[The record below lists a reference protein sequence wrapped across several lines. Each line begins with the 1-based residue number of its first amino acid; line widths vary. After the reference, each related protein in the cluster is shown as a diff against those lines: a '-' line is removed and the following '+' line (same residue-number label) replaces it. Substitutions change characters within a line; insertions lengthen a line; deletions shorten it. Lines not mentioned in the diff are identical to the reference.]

1 MSYIV
6 PDEELLQTRTKKF
19 LKRIFVMRQL
29 GTILCFFPIFSVLR
43 DMHYESSYF
52 ILLAVNAFVWPSFA
66 YLISQRSGDPVKTE
80 QTSLIV
86 DTMFGG
92 AWIGVMGLS
101 PMPSFIILAV
111 FIADRYAAG
120 GWKLLAPSILG
131 FTVSLIGVWLLVGMP
146 LTLTFSPH
154 TVWLTIP
161 LATLYLIALS
171 ILSRKLSTNLSQ
183 KNRQFERIALMDPR
197 LHIPNR
203 RLFEQRLASTFVQTQ
218 RGNSTAHLMLID
230 VDHFKDINDTYG
242 HEMGDYVLIELSNIL
257 RESIQSK
264 DIPARFGGDEFAV
277 IVMDSSSQEI
287 MQLSQTIL
295 DKVRHF
301 RLPSNPDFR
310 MSISIGISSA
320 AAAGSTTDWLKM
332 ADQALYEVKRQGR
345 DGVQYICEMS

>member
-19 LKRIFVMRQL
+19 LKRIFIMRQL

-52 ILLAVNAFVWPSFA
+52 ILLAVNAFVWPSVAF
-66 YLISQRSGDPVKTE
+66 LISRRSSDPVKSE
-80 QTSLIV
+80 QTSLIL

-131 FTVSLIGVWLLVGMP
+131 FTVSLIGIWLLVDMP

-264 DIPARFGGDEFAV
+264 DIPARFGGDELAV

-301 RLPSNPDFR
+301 RLPINPDFR

>member
-6 PDEELLQTRTKKF
+6 QDEELLQTRTKKF
-19 LKRIFVMRQL
+19 LKRIFIMRQL
-29 GTILCFFPIFSVLR
+29 GTFLCFLPIYSVLS
-43 DMHYESSYF
+43 DLNYQSAYF
-52 ILLAVNAFVWPSFA
+52 IVLMANAFIWPSLA
-66 YLISQRSGDPVKTE
+66 YFISKKSNDPVKTE
-80 QTSLIV
+80 QTSLIL
-86 DTMFGG
+86 DTIFGG
-92 AWIGVMGLS
+92 AWIAVMGLS
-101 PMPSFIILAV
+101 PMPSFIIVAV

-131 FTVSLIGVWLLVGMP
+131 FTVSLLGVWVAVGMP
-146 LTLTFSPH
+146 FTLTFSPH

-161 LATLYLIALS
+161 LATLYLIAIS
-171 ILSRKLSTNLSQ
+171 VLSRKLSTNLSQ

-203 RLFEQRLASTFVQTQ
+203 RLFEQRLASTFLQTQ
-218 RGNSTAHLMLID
+218 RGHTTAFLMLID

-264 DIPARFGGDEFAV
+264 DIPARFGGDELAV

-287 MQLSQTIL
+287 LQLSHIIL
-295 DKVRHF
+295 GRVRDF
-301 RLPSNPDFR
+301 RLPSNPNFR
-310 MSISIGISSA
+310 MSISIGVSSA

>member
-6 PDEELLQTRTKKF
+6 PDEELLQTRTKRF
-19 LKRIFVMRQL
+19 LKRIFIMRQL
-29 GTILCFFPIFSVLR
+29 GTFLCFLPMYSVLL
-43 DMHYESSYF
+43 DMHYGTGF
-52 ILLAVNAFVWPSFA
+52 LVLLGINAFIWPSLA
-66 YLISQRSGDPVKTE
+66 YLISKNSSDPVKTE
-80 QTSLIV
+80 QTSLIL

-131 FTVSLIGVWLLVGMP
+131 FTVSLFGIWLLVGMP

-171 ILSRKLSTNLSQ
+171 VLSRKLSTNLSQ

-218 RGNSTAHLMLID
+218 RGNHTAFLMLID
-230 VDHFKDINDTYG
+230 VDHFKEINDTYG

-257 RESIQSK
+257 RESIQTK
-264 DIPARFGGDEFAV
+264 DIPARFGGDELAV

-310 MSISIGISSA
+310 MSISIGTSSA

-345 DGVQYICEMS
+345 DGVQYVCEMS

>member
-1 MSYIV
+1 
-6 PDEELLQTRTKKF
+6 
-19 LKRIFVMRQL
+19 
-29 GTILCFFPIFSVLR
+29 
-43 DMHYESSYF
+43 
-52 ILLAVNAFVWPSFA
+52 
-66 YLISQRSGDPVKTE
+66 
-80 QTSLIV
+80 
-86 DTMFGG
+86 
-92 AWIGVMGLS
+92 
-101 PMPSFIILAV
+101 
-111 FIADRYAAG
+111 
-120 GWKLLAPSILG
+120 
-131 FTVSLIGVWLLVGMP
+131 
-146 LTLTFSPH
+146 
-154 TVWLTIP
+154 
-161 LATLYLIALS
+161 
-171 ILSRKLSTNLSQ
+171 
-183 KNRQFERIALMDPR
+183 MDPR

-203 RLFEQRLASTFVQTQ
+203 RLFEQRLASTFVQIQ

-264 DIPARFGGDEFAV
+264 DIPARFGGDELAV

-301 RLPSNPDFR
+301 RLPSNPNFR